1 MCPTTATCPRGFAKG
16 LHQPQRDTHAS
27 HLSAS
32 QLCLHPKKRQGRAN
46 HPFGFRSH
54 CSQVRTWPTQKGTR
68 RLPHGQP
75 LEASHLPSPVPPQGG
90 PPALWCIL
98 ANHMEEQKPHPS
110 LHDGRFDLKFTILC
124 AGGVGECPAYHCHS
138 LCACRGLKEEKQTRE
153 AESQAKALWKSG
165 PPSSTSLWH
174 ASPSPSA
181 LPCYFSMAALQRG
194 AGESGAK
201 GRSAG
206 LGGGGR
212 LGYAWPLPRLC
223 SEAGL
228 CRAGGATGDVS
239 SRGDCPCKA
248 CAHPHSACS
257 AFLCHSNENNRK

>member
-1 MCPTTATCPRGFAKG
+1 MDSLLKHPICP
-16 LHQPQRDTHAS
+16 H
-27 HLSAS
+27 
-32 QLCLHPKKRQGRAN
+32 LCLPGEVLLHCGASLQTTW
-46 HPFGFRSH
+46 RS
-54 CSQVRTWPTQKGTR
+54 RNR
-68 RLPHGQP
+68 I
-75 LEASHLPSPVPPQGG
+75 
-90 PPALWCIL
+90 PA
-98 ANHMEEQKPHPS
+98 

-138 LCACRGLKEEKQTRE
+138 LCACRWLKEEKQTRE

-165 PPSSTSLWH
+165 PPSSISLWH
-174 ASPSPSA
+174 VSPSPSA

-201 GRSAG
+201 GRNAG

-228 CRAGGATGDVS
+228 CRAGGATGDVP

-257 AFLCHSNENNRK
+257 VFLCHSNENNRT